1 MRYQAYVRW
10 LKWLT
15 LALLAYVAVA
25 FTVEVDWPALIR
37 ETALPGLALGHD
49 ALLMIVAVF
58 GTTISPYLFFWQ
70 AALEMESGHDG
81 RPRSGA
87 GLRAGAAHPRG
98 YPGWHDFLEPDWL
111 FHHSRHRR
119 HAARGRRRG
128 YRTSAQAA
136 EALRPLAGDFC
147 FALFCLGIVGTGL
160 LAVPVL
166 AGSAAYAVAEAA
178 GWPGSLDA
186 RLDKGEGAAFYA
198 IIGAATM
205 GGVALCFTPL
215 DPVAELFWAA
225 VCNGVI
231 ALPIMSVMMLLASR
245 PKVMGAHV
253 IGPCLRLAGWSATG
267 VMALV
272 VVAMLATL

>member
-87 GLRAGAAHPRG
+87 GLRAQLRRIRADTLVGMTFSNLIGFSSFATAATLHADGGAAIQ
-98 YPGWHDFLEPDWL
+98 
-111 FHHSRHRR
+111 
-119 HAARGRRRG
+119 
-128 YRTSAQAA
+128 TSAQAA
-136 EALRPLAGDFC
+136 EAPRPLAGDFC

-178 GWPGSLDA
+178 GWLAAWTPVWTRA
-186 RLDKGEGAAFYA
+186 RARPSTRSSAR
-198 IIGAATM
+198 
-205 GGVALCFTPL
+205 P
-215 DPVAELFWAA
+215 PWAEWR
-225 VCNGVI
+225 C
-231 ALPIMSVMMLLASR
+231 ASPR
-245 PKVMGAHV
+245 SIRWRNCSGRRCA
-253 IGPCLRLAGWSATG
+253 
-267 VMALV
+267 MA
-272 VVAMLATL
+272 

>member
-1 MRYQAYVRW
+1 M
-10 LKWLT
+10 
-15 LALLAYVAVA
+15 
-25 FTVEVDWPALIR
+25 
-37 ETALPGLALGHD
+37 
-49 ALLMIVAVF
+49 
-58 GTTISPYLFFWQ
+58 
-70 AALEMESGHDG
+70 
-81 RPRSGA
+81 
-87 GLRAGAAHPRG
+87 
-98 YPGWHDFLEPDWL
+98 
-111 FHHSRHRR
+111 
-119 HAARGRRRG
+119 
-128 YRTSAQAA
+128 
-136 EALRPLAGDFC
+136 
-147 FALFCLGIVGTGL
+147 GTGL

>member
-1 MRYQAYVRW
+1 MSRSPSPSRW
-10 LKWLT
+10 T
-15 LALLAYVAVA
+15 GQ
-25 FTVEVDWPALIR
+25 PLIR

-87 GLRAGAAHPRG
+87 GLRAQLRRIRADTLVGMTFSNLIGFFIIPPPPPRCT
-98 YPGWHDFLEPDWL
+98 
-111 FHHSRHRR
+111 RT
-119 HAARGRRRG
+119 AARLSRRPRKPPRRR
-128 YRTSAQAA
+128 AA
-136 EALRPLAGDFC
+136 GR
-147 FALFCLGIVGTGL
+147 GL
-160 LAVPVL
+160 LLRAVLPGHRGHRP
-166 AGSAAYAVAEAA
+166 AGRAGAGGSAAYAVAEAA

-215 DPVAELFWAA
+215 DPVAELGGGVWRDRAA
-225 VCNGVI
+225 HHERDDAAGV
-231 ALPIMSVMMLLASR
+231 AAQVGRACHRSPPAPGGLER
-245 PKVMGAHV
+245 HGRHGARRRRH
-253 IGPCLRLAGWSATG
+253 AGHA
-267 VMALV
+267 
-272 VVAMLATL
+272 

>member
-1 MRYQAYVRW
+1 MAFSSFATAA
-10 LKWLT
+10 T
-15 LALLAYVAVA
+15 LHA
-25 FTVEVDWPALIR
+25 D
-37 ETALPGLALGHD
+37 GG
-49 ALLMIVAVF
+49 
-58 GTTISPYLFFWQ
+58 
-70 AALEMESGHDG
+70 AAE
-81 RPRSGA
+81 RPRKP
-87 GLRAGAAHPRG
+87 PR
-98 YPGWHDFLEPDWL
+98 
-111 FHHSRHRR
+111 RC
-119 HAARGRRRG
+119 
-128 YRTSAQAA
+128 
-136 EALRPLAGDFC
+136 LAGDFC

-166 AGSAAYAVAEAA
+166 AGRPPMPWPRPPAGRAAWTPV
-178 GWPGSLDA
+178 W
-186 RLDKGEGAAFYA
+186 DKGEGAAFYA

-205 GGVALCFTPL
+205 GGVARASPL

-253 IGPCLRLAGWSATG
+253 IGPCLAGWSATG